1 MPRKKVNE
9 VKVKVTFPVMF
20 GARQILPGETATVPE
35 DIAQE
40 WISTERAI
48 SIAEVKEL

>member
-9 VKVKVTFPVMF
+9 VEVKITFPVMF
-20 GARQILPGETATVPE
+20 GARLITPGETAAVPE

-40 WISTERAI
+40 WILTERAI
-48 SIAEVKEL
+48 SIAEVQK